1 MGAHTVLLEA
11 PVGIGEQAIE
21 KDRGLHNTCGV
32 RVLLCRVTKG
42 RVSRGSPRVCKG
54 KFFAEGDEWR
64 GRGRGE
70 RRRRREGEGEKEQ
83 EKEQELA
90 VNLEGEGRG
99 QQRDGGRDGGGGW
112 RE

>member
-1 MGAHTVLLEA
+1 M
-11 PVGIGEQAIE
+11 
-21 KDRGLHNTCGV
+21 
-32 RVLLCRVTKG
+32 LLCRVTKG
-42 RVSRGSPRVCKG
+42 RVSRGGGGSPRVCKG

-70 RRRRREGEGEKEQ
+70 RRRRRRREGEK

-99 QQRDGGRDGGGGW
+99 GGATEGWGWGVEGSDCTRRGEGGRET
-112 RE
+112 RRL

>member
-1 MGAHTVLLEA
+1 MRGASVTVQSDQRQS
-11 PVGIGEQAIE
+11 V
-21 KDRGLHNTCGV
+21 
-32 RVLLCRVTKG
+32 KG
-42 RVSRGSPRVCKG
+42 GGSPRVCKG

-99 QQRDGGRDGGGGW
+99 ATEGW
-112 RE
+112 REGWGWGVEGSDCTRRGGRETRRL